1 VGAINNWS
9 EGDGAYAGGGAVVV
23 AAGPLHVMRIRHL
36 ARMAATFALT
46 LVLCASAGCASYDPV
61 LHLPAL
67 DASDPAFAATLAA
80 YSGSAVVSGN
90 RVDILLNGD
99 EIFPAKLRA
108 IRGARKNINYAQYVF
123 EEGQPSV
130 DIVSALAERCRAGV
144 TVNLLLDAVG
154 ALSMPDE
161 YRQLMQEAGCRIESF
176 RPLSPFALDKLN
188 NRNHRR
194 ILVVDGKIGITGGS
208 GTSGKWGGNGRT
220 QNHWRDTD
228 VWVEGPVVEQLQGAF
243 AENWLEATGV
253 ALGGRDYFP
262 RPLDPKGKV
271 AAQAVRSSPAS
282 GSASMYVVFLLAMSS
297 AQRSIYITN
306 PYFLPDDKMINTL
319 TETARRGVRVV
330 VLLPGAIDHN
340 LVRQASRSELGKLLR
355 AGVEVYEYGPA
366 MLHAKTMV
374 VDGRWATVGSTNLDQ
389 RSFSLND
396 ELNLVVY
403 DEAVAQKLE
412 RVFQDDLS
420 HSTQVTYERWR
431 SRSLVSRFLE
441 FLSIPVRNQ
450 M

>member
-1 VGAINNWS
+1 
-9 EGDGAYAGGGAVVV
+9 
-23 AAGPLHVMRIRHL
+23 
-36 ARMAATFALT
+36 
-46 LVLCASAGCASYDPV
+46 
-61 LHLPAL
+61 
-67 DASDPAFAATLAA
+67 
-80 YSGSAVVSGN
+80 
-90 RVDILLNGD
+90 
-99 EIFPAKLRA
+99 
-108 IRGARKNINYAQYVF
+108 
-123 EEGQPSV
+123 
-130 DIVSALAERCRAGV
+130 
-144 TVNLLLDAVG
+144 
-154 ALSMPDE
+154 
-161 YRQLMQEAGCRIESF
+161 
-176 RPLSPFALDKLN
+176 
-188 NRNHRR
+188 
-194 ILVVDGKIGITGGS
+194 
-208 GTSGKWGGNGRT
+208 
-220 QNHWRDTD
+220 
-228 VWVEGPVVEQLQGAF
+228 
-243 AENWLEATGV
+243 
-253 ALGGRDYFP
+253 
-262 RPLDPKGKV
+262 
-271 AAQAVRSSPAS
+271 
-282 GSASMYVVFLLAMSS
+282 
-297 AQRSIYITN
+297 
-306 PYFLPDDKMINTL
+306 MINTL
-319 TETARRGVRVV
+319 TEAARRGVRVV